1 MVCKQLMLSSLLFT
15 LLVLNFTSDVQSM
28 KRHRSQQDDVSDD
41 KNRGKFKQ
49 ARVQTFHDDDAQDES
64 NEKNG
69 QVPSN
74 YHPNTQESESD
85 EDGDSNLVAGSLVDS
100 EGNEELQF
108 NEDEEAAMLFDA
120 LTISNPQ
127 ESPHINTPTTPQRN
141 YIGYPRRWG
150 CKSCKNV
157 IYPLDWDYDNGDS
170 LTF

>member
-28 KRHRSQQDDVSDD
+28 KRHRSPQDGISDD
-41 KNRGKFKQ
+41 KIRGKFKQ
-49 ARVQTFHDDDAQDES
+49 ARVQTFHYDDAQDEPD
-64 NEKNG
+64 EKNG

-85 EDGDSNLVAGSLVDS
+85 EDGDSNLVAASLIDS

-108 NEDEEAAMLFDA
+108 NEDEETSMLFDS
-120 LTISNPQ
+120 LMISNPQ
-127 ESPHINTPTTPQRN
+127 EIPNINTSTTPQRN
-141 YIGYPRRWG
+141 YIGYPRRSG
-150 CKSCKNV
+150 YKSCKNV
-157 IYPLDWDYDNGDS
+157 IYPWDWDYDNGDS